1 MTAVNAFVPR
11 LVAGAIALS
20 MAVGASS
27 AFAFADDDARR
38 AILDLRETVKQL
50 QTELNTVRNAQVQL
64 STEISSLRQQNRELT
79 GHIEELTNSLAKEKQ
94 NARTLYESVD
104 KRIGVFEP
112 QMVVIDGKSVQVEPE
127 EKNAYD
133 AAVLLLQDSKF
144 AQAERA
150 FRDFTTKWKKSPYR
164 PDALF
169 WWGTSAFGAEHYK
182 TTIASQNQLLREY
195 PKSSRAPD
203 AMMLVAS
210 AQAASGNVTAAK
222 STLEKIVRTY
232 PKTDVAKDATAR
244 LKDLK

>member
-1 MTAVNAFVPR
+1 MTAQNAFVPR
-11 LVAGAIALS
+11 LVAGALALS
-20 MAVGASS
+20 MALGASS

-50 QTELNTVRNAQVQL
+50 QTELNTVRSAQVQL
-64 STEISSLRQQNRELT
+64 STEMGSLRQQNRELT
-79 GHIEELTNSLAKEKQ
+79 GRIEELTNSLAVEKK

-112 QMVVIDGKSVQVEPE
+112 QMVVIDGKSVQVEAE

-144 AQAERA
+144 VQAERA
-150 FRDFTTKWKKSPYR
+150 FRNFTTKWTKSPYR

-210 AQAASGNVTAAK
+210 AQAASGSVTAAK
-222 STLEKIVRTY
+222 STLEKIMRTY
-232 PKTDVAKDATAR
+232 PKTDIAKEAAAR